1 MAGPQAHRAALA
13 SRNAALE
20 ARHAALEAKN
30 LELWRCS
37 RRPAALPY

>member
-1 MAGPQAHRAALA
+1 MARPQAHRAALA

-37 RRPAALPY
+37 RRPAVLPY